1 MRLCFINYVDIF
13 EGNFNHNL
21 IVNSGDLVY
30 SVASASYFLGDEVDC
45 TFITHKQCKEL
56 LANNQGFFAQ
66 FDKIIINE
74 ANIFAEVHI
83 PQMKWRIEF
92 FRQLKKPV
100 IVLGAGAQS
109 GVDYSL
115 KFLKKSADYIK
126 AYLDTLFSFGGNISL
141 RGYFS
146 QYVLSYLGYENLFV
160 SGCPSLYKNG
170 ADFRINKANIATTMG
185 GGNNNNLSVL
195 RNNFKPIFNGYI
207 NNANIQIL
215 LKQYP
220 QSYFIDQDEF
230 RDAFF
235 AKNSESRFLPHTHGD
250 FRRLWKIIK
259 HPIRNYRNNNIKQR
273 VRLFYEFDKWQDF
286 LRQNANF
293 VYGQRIHGNIMGLLA
308 GIPCFV
314 DVIDSRTREIVEFYH
329 IPNSFDTPFNPKKG
343 DLFELYRDL
352 DFREFNANYKE
363 KFVRFRK
370 FLRDN
375 GLPNVL
381 E

>member
-126 AYLDTLFSFGGNISL
+126 AYLDTLFSFGGIISL

-170 ADFRINKANIATTMG
+170 ADFRINKANIATTIG
-185 GGNNNNLSVL
+185 GG
-195 RNNFKPIFNGYI
+195 
-207 NNANIQIL
+207 
-215 LKQYP
+215 
-220 QSYFIDQDEF
+220 
-230 RDAFF
+230 
-235 AKNSESRFLPHTHGD
+235 
-250 FRRLWKIIK
+250 
-259 HPIRNYRNNNIKQR
+259 
-273 VRLFYEFDKWQDF
+273 
-286 LRQNANF
+286 
-293 VYGQRIHGNIMGLLA
+293 GQ
-308 GIPCFV
+308 
-314 DVIDSRTREIVEFYH
+314 
-329 IPNSFDTPFNPKKG
+329 
-343 DLFELYRDL
+343 
-352 DFREFNANYKE
+352 
-363 KFVRFRK
+363 
-370 FLRDN
+370 
-375 GLPNVL
+375 
-381 E
+381 